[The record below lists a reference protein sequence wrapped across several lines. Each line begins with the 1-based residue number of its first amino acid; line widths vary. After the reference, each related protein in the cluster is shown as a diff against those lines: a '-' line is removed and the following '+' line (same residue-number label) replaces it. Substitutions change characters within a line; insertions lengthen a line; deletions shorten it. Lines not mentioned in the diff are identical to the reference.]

1 MITTAKNVNVSELKN
16 LWKLCFHDEDAYIN
30 FYYEN
35 RFKTEETLVYLVEN
49 QVVAMLTLMP
59 GFVVH
64 PNEKLPVRYVYA
76 VATHPDHR
84 RKGYAAALMEYA
96 NQLEGKDYLGTF
108 LVPASASLFQ
118 YYEALGYQT
127 LSHKKVLH
135 MNMEDFFD
143 ELKQFD
149 LKQEIERVTPLKPDD
164 FYLLRNKSYTED
176 GFVLWEYED
185 LDYLLKEFLFLGG
198 QALKVKLKKE
208 AGALLYEE
216 GALLYYVDHNNLVI
230 KETTLSDTGL
240 YAAVRYL
247 SSQHN
252 FEHMTVLLPNQSVI
266 QGEEIPFV
274 MVRGNGFQGGEYVN
288 LVLD

>member
-1 MITTAKNVNVSELKN
+1 MITTAKNVNVSELKTV
-16 LWKLCFHDEDAYIN
+16 WKLCFHDEDDYIN

-35 RFKTEETLVYLVEN
+35 RFKAEETLVYLVEN

-64 PNEKLPVRYVYA
+64 SNEKLPVRYVYA
-76 VATHPDHR
+76 VATHPEHR

-96 NQLEGKDYLGTF
+96 NQLGEKDYIGTF
-108 LVPASASLFQ
+108 LVPATPSLFQ

-127 LSHKKVLH
+127 LSHKKVLQK
-135 MNMEDFFD
+135 NMEDFLD

-149 LKQEIERVTPLKPDD
+149 LKEEIEMVTPLKVED
-164 FYLLRNKSYTED
+164 FYLLRNTSYKED

-185 LDYLLKEFLFLGG
+185 LEYLLKEFRFLGG

-208 AGALLYEE
+208 VGT
-216 GALLYYVDHNNLVI
+216 LLYYVDQDHIVI
-230 KETTLSDTGL
+230 KETTLSDAGL
-240 YAAVRYL
+240 YAVVRYL
-247 SSQHN
+247 NSQHSY
-252 FEHMTVLLPNQSVI
+252 EHMTAILPKQSRI
-266 QGEEIPFV
+266 QAENIPFV
-274 MVRGNGFQGGEYVN
+274 MVRGQGFQGGEYVN